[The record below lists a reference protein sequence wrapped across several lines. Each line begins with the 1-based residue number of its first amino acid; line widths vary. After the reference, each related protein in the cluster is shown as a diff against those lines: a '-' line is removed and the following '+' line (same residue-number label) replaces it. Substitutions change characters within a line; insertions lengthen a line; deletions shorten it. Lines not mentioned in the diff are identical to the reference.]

1 MFAGVRGQAT
11 TIDGTMR
18 HSQNNVVQIGDP
30 NAPRCF
36 TLSEAQETLA
46 TVKPITANAHNE
58 LEAIK
63 SRLHTLLPSDPRI
76 VTVEQEYEAIV
87 RKWISK
93 MNRLGLTVR
102 GLWLLDFDTGDGYF
116 CWKYPELTISH
127 FHPYNGGFVE
137 RRPIA
142 EVIRET
148 HPDWADVDDDSDVSN
163 ETEES
168 IAVNSLLRSPRP
180 D

>member
-1 MFAGVRGQAT
+1 
-11 TIDGTMR
+11 MR
-18 HSQNNVVQIGDP
+18 HSENNVVQIGNP
-30 NAPRCF
+30 NSPRCF
-36 TLSEAQETLA
+36 TLSEARETLS
-46 TVKPITANAHNE
+46 TVKPITAEAHKE
-58 LEAIK
+58 LEVVK

-116 CWKYPELTISH
+116 CWKYPELTISY

-148 HPDWADVDDDSDVSN
+148 HPDWADVDDDSDVLK

-168 IAVNSLLRSPRP
+168 IAVRRLVRSPRP